1 MPAVGGLGGAAGA
14 GAAAG
19 WVVQPPSTIA
29 QHSMANDGA

>member
-1 MPAVGGLGGAAGA
+1 MPAVGELGGAA